1 MAKKS
6 DAPKVTGSAAS
17 GGRDGRAAKTARSG
31 QGSVRSNNQPSRRG
45 PKRQRYN
52 RALIFVWVIGAAV
65 VVLAGVLILRPNV
78 LATSAAGSGPARTG
92 VGTTWGKDGAP
103 VAIVEYSNF
112 GCPHCQDFAQ
122 NEGKQLRQE
131 YENSGKVEFEFKP
144 FKLADQ
150 SADDAANAALSAA
163 DQERFWD
170 YHDLLFQMQATSA
183 TAFSK
188 GALKEYASQL
198 HLDTA
203 KFAACVDSS
212 QHMAQVDADSQE
224 GLARG
229 VDGTPTFFIN
239 KGDAI
244 VGVQPYDQFKA
255 KVDAAIKAAG

>member
-6 DAPKVTGSAAS
+6 DAPKGIRPAANA
-17 GGRDGRAAKTARSG
+17 GRDGRAARTGRSAEG
-31 QGSVRSNNQPSRRG
+31 TVRGRNQSN
-45 PKRQRYN
+45 KRVAKRPGNN
-52 RALIFVWVIGAAV
+52 RALIFVWAIGAAV
-65 VVLAGVLILRPNV
+65 LVLAGVLILRPGV
-78 LATSAAGSGPARTG
+78 LATSAAGGGPARTS
-92 VGTTWGKDGAP
+92 VGTTWGKAGAP
-103 VAIVEYSNF
+103 VTIVEYSNF

-122 NEGKQLRQE
+122 HEGKQLRQD
-131 YENSGKVEFEFKP
+131 YESSGKVEFEFKP

-150 SADDAANAALSAA
+150 SADDAANAALCAA
-163 DQERFWD
+163 DQQRFWD

-203 KFAACVDSS
+203 KFGACVDSS
-212 QHMAQVDADSQE
+212 QHMAEVDADSQE

-255 KVDAAIKAAG
+255 QVDAAIKAAG